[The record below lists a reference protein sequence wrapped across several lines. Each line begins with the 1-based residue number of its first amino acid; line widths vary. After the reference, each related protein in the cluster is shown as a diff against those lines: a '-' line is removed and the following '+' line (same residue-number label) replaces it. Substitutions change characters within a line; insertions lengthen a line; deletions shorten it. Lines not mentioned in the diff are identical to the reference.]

1 MDKVNT
7 IIEHNDYCEIIVNSK
22 TYGEIRIKIDK
33 EDVDKLKDKR
43 IYVSNEGKKNNL
55 LYPVFF
61 AKDKSNKRLRLHRYL
76 VNCPDNKVVDHINFD
91 TLDNRKENLQIVD
104 MSFNSQ
110 KKDIQKTISNT
121 GIRNISKNKNGLY
134 EVCFY
139 ENGKRVFRKSSA
151 SLEKAIKIKEN
162 YNETRISL

>member
-1 MDKVNT
+1 M
-7 IIEHNDYCEIIVNSK
+7 
-22 TYGEIRIKIDK
+22 
-33 EDVDKLKDKR
+33 
-43 IYVSNEGKKNNL
+43 
-55 LYPVFF
+55 YPVFF

-104 MSFNSQ
+104 RSFNSQ
-110 KKDIQKTISNT
+110 KKDIKKTISNT

-139 ENGKRVFRKSSA
+139 ENGKRVFRKSSS